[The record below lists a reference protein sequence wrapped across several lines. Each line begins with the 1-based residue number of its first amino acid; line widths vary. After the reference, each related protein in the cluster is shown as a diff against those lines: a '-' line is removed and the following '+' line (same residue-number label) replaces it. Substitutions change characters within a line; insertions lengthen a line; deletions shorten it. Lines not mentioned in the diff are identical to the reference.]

1 MIKAILFDT
10 DGVLALPEKSFS
22 RHYAESKGLDYSP
35 FMDFFKNKFGDTKL
49 GKADL
54 KSLILNSNDV
64 WRLEDSVDELLV
76 QWFDYENVVN
86 EPLLELIQN
95 IRKSGM
101 LCFIAT
107 SQERNR
113 ADYIRDVM
121 FKDKLDGFIFSCDLG
136 LDKSNPEFFRE
147 TLRLLGMTPDEV
159 AFIDDSQE
167 NVDSAKSVG
176 IDAFLYTN
184 VDRVKEDLKL

>member
-1 MIKAILFDT
+1 MIRAILFDT

-22 RHYAESKGLDYSP
+22 RHYAELKGLDYAP
-35 FMDFFKNKFGDTKL
+35 FIDFFKSKFGDSKL

-54 KSLILNSNDV
+54 KKLILENDDV
-64 WRLEDSVDELLV
+64 WHLEGSVEELLN
-76 QWFDYENVVN
+76 QWFEYENVVN
-86 EPLLELIQN
+86 EPLVEIIQD
-95 IRKSGM
+95 IRKSGV

-136 LDKSNPEFFRE
+136 LDKGDPEFFKE
-147 TLRLLGMTPDEV
+147 TLTVLSMSPDDV
-159 AFIDDSQE
+159 AFIDDSQG

-176 IDAFLYTN
+176 INAFLYT
-184 VDRVKEDLKL
+184 DISKVKEDLGL